1 MPDPATSPDLVR
13 ILGKVT
19 YLDKFC
25 RNLAGL
31 TRPLRD
37 LLKADALWI

>member
-1 MPDPATSPDLVR
+1 MPDPATPPDLVR
-13 ILGKVT
+13 ILGMVT

-25 RNLAGL
+25 RDLAEL